1 MSKVARSADLRMF
14 EGARYPGDIC
24 YAPTGVERRCE
35 SFEETEQSGS
45 HMVSKGTFDTYLI
58 GCIISKKQLF
68 TREHESVSAFF
79 IFILLTTD
87 VIVL

>member
-14 EGARYPGDIC
+14 ED
-24 YAPTGVERRCE
+24 CE

-58 GCIISKKQLF
+58 IFIHDKTEYTNDQHLFQYIEILF
-68 TREHESVSAFF
+68 TTSFEYY
-79 IFILLTTD
+79 
-87 VIVL
+87 

>member
-14 EGARYPGDIC
+14 EGARHPGDVC
-24 YAPTGVERRCE
+24 FAPTGVERRCE

-58 GCIISKKQLF
+58 LIIIK
-68 TREHESVSAFF
+68 TG
-79 IFILLTTD
+79 
-87 VIVL
+87 

>member
-14 EGARYPGDIC
+14 ED
-24 YAPTGVERRCE
+24 CE

-58 GCIISKKQLF
+58 LMP
-68 TREHESVSAFF
+68 V
-79 IFILLTTD
+79 
-87 VIVL
+87 

>member
-14 EGARYPGDIC
+14 EGARHPGDVC
-24 YAPTGVERRCE
+24 FAPTGVERRCE

-58 GCIISKKQLF
+58 IYYTRREISVLIIDD
-68 TREHESVSAFF
+68 FF
-79 IFILLTTD
+79 NLNYRNAQ
-87 VIVL
+87 

>member
-14 EGARYPGDIC
+14 ED
-24 YAPTGVERRCE
+24 CE

>member
-14 EGARYPGDIC
+14 EGARHPGDVC
-24 YAPTGVERRCE
+24 FAPTGVERRCE

-58 GCIISKKQLF
+58 
-68 TREHESVSAFF
+68 
-79 IFILLTTD
+79 
-87 VIVL
+87 

>member
-14 EGARYPGDIC
+14 ED
-24 YAPTGVERRCE
+24 CE

-58 GCIISKKQLF
+58 LSRNIKGYRGKGDSYHAKV
-68 TREHESVSAFF
+68 HF
-79 IFILLTTD
+79 IKPCPYDGRRSFYNA
-87 VIVL
+87 

>member
-14 EGARYPGDIC
+14 EGAIHPGDVC
-24 YAPTGVERRCE
+24 FAPTGVERRCE
-35 SFEETEQSGS
+35 IFEETEQSGS
-45 HMVSKGTFDTYLI
+45 HMVSKGAFDTYLI